1 MALTKIG
8 ATLGGSA
15 DVITVTQNNHG
26 LLVGRPVRMTSNGY
40 AYATAN
46 TAPNAEAIGII
57 IAVTTNTLTIA
68 LGGRVTVDDCVPSGD
83 PGTVLF
89 LQPTHGLLHADE
101 PSEAGQISKPMA
113 VITVDGS
120 EMVMVQQRGEVIS
133 TGGASIADG
142 SITLAKMAVNSI
154 DSDQYVDG
162 SIDLAHMS
170 ANSID
175 SDQYVDGSIDEAHIA
190 TDAVRARALASDS
203 VGGSQL
209 ASGVVNEAHMSI
221 SNPGTDGQFL
231 QKQSGNT
238 AALTWADAG
247 GIPSG
252 VILMWSGLIANIPSG
267 WVLCNGQNS
276 TPDLR
281 GRFIQGAPDGNEA
294 NDPTPGGSA
303 TATPANHSVTQ
314 PSNHAALA
322 NHQHSVAIGN
332 WGNGSLGTSYS
343 GWGNGGSFTIHRRS
357 LYQFVSRNDGGTAS
371 LVKEAAAGTP
381 DSHRGTAVSAHSTAD
396 SRPPFYTLLYIMK
409 T

>member
-15 DVITVTQNNHG
+15 DVITVTQNNQG
-26 LLVGRPVRMTSNGY
+26 LLVGRPVRMTNSGY
-40 AYATAN
+40 VYATAN

-68 LGGRVTVDDCVPSGD
+68 LGGRVTVDECVPAGN

-89 LQPTHGLLHADE
+89 LQVAAGILAADE
-101 PSEAGQISKPMA
+101 PSVAGQISKPMA

-175 SDQYVDGSIDEAHIA
+175 SDQYVDGSIDEVHIA

-221 SNPGTDGQFL
+221 SNAGTDGQFL

-238 AALTWADAG
+238 GGLTWADAG

-381 DSHRGTAVSAHSTAD
+381 DSHSGTAVSAHSTAD

>member
-26 LLVGRPVRMTSNGY
+26 LLVGRPVRMTSSGY
-40 AYATAN
+40 AYATAD

-68 LGGRVTVDDCVPSGD
+68 LGGRVTVDDCVPSGN
-83 PGTVLF
+83 PGVVLF
-89 LQPTHGLLHADE
+89 LQVAAGILAADE
-101 PSEAGQISKPMA
+101 PSVAGQISKPMA

-133 TGGASIADG
+133 TGGASIADS
-142 SITLAKMAVNSI
+142 SITLAKMAENSI

-175 SDQYVDGSIDEAHIA
+175 SDQYVDGSIDSTHLADSSVTAQKISSG
-190 TDAVRARALASDS
+190 AV
-203 VGGSQL
+203 GTSQL
-209 ASGVVNEAHMSI
+209 ATNQVNEARLQI
-221 SNPGTDGQFL
+221 SNAGTDGQFL

-238 AALTWADAG
+238 GGLTWADAG

-281 GRFIQGAPDGNEA
+281 GRFIQGAADGNEA
-294 NDPTPGGSA
+294 NNPTPGGSA

-322 NHQHSVAIGN
+322 DHQHAVPIGV
-332 WGNGSLGTSYS
+332 WGNGQMGTNVS
-343 GWGNGGSFTIHRRS
+343 GWGTGGGFTITKRS
-357 LYQFVSRNDGGTAS
+357 LYQWQNVSTGGTAALS
-371 LVKEAAAGTP
+371 KGAAAGTP
-381 DSHRGTAVSAHSTAD
+381 NAHSGTAVSAHSTAD

>member
-26 LLVGRPVRMTSNGY
+26 LLVGRPVRMTSSGY
-40 AYATAN
+40 AYATAD

-68 LGGRVTVDDCVPSGD
+68 LGGRVTVDDCVPSGN
-83 PGTVLF
+83 PGVVLF
-89 LQPTHGLLHADE
+89 LQVAAGILAADE
-101 PSEAGQISKPMA
+101 PSVAGQISKPMA

-133 TGGASIADG
+133 TGGASIADS
-142 SITLAKMAVNSI
+142 SITLAKMAENSI

-175 SDQYVDGSIDEAHIA
+175 SDQYVEGSIASTHLADSSVTAQKISSG
-190 TDAVRARALASDS
+190 AV
-203 VGGSQL
+203 GTSQL
-209 ASGVVNEAHMSI
+209 ATNQVNEARLQI
-221 SNPGTDGQFL
+221 SNAGTDGQFL
-231 QKQSGNT
+231 QKQSGNNGG
-238 AALTWADAG
+238 LTWADAG

-322 NHQHSVAIGN
+322 NHQHSVAIGQ
-332 WGNGSLGTSYS
+332 WGNGPLGTSYC

-357 LYQFVSRNDGGTAS
+357 LYNFVSRNDGGTAS

-381 DSHRGTAVSAHSTAD
+381 DSHSGTAVSAHSTAD

>member
-1 MALTKIG
+1 
-8 ATLGGSA
+8 
-15 DVITVTQNNHG
+15 
-26 LLVGRPVRMTSNGY
+26 
-40 AYATAN
+40 
-46 TAPNAEAIGII
+46 
-57 IAVTTNTLTIA
+57 
-68 LGGRVTVDDCVPSGD
+68 
-83 PGTVLF
+83 
-89 LQPTHGLLHADE
+89 
-101 PSEAGQISKPMA
+101 MA

-133 TGGASIADG
+133 TGGASIADS
-142 SITLAKMAVNSI
+142 SITLAKMAENSI

-175 SDQYVDGSIDEAHIA
+175 SDQYVDGSIDSTHLADSSVTAQKISSG
-190 TDAVRARALASDS
+190 AV
-203 VGGSQL
+203 GTSQL
-209 ASGVVNEAHMSI
+209 ATNQVNEARLQI
-221 SNPGTDGQFL
+221 SNAGTDGQFL
-231 QKQSGNT
+231 QKQSGNNGG
-238 AALTWADAG
+238 LTWADAG

-322 NHQHSVAIGN
+322 NHQHSVAIGQ
-332 WGNGSLGTSYS
+332 WGNGPLGTSYS

-357 LYQFVSRNDGGTAS
+357 LYNFVSRNDGGTAS

-381 DSHRGTAVSAHSTAD
+381 DSHSGTAVSAHSTAD

>member
-175 SDQYVDGSIDEAHIA
+175 SDQYVDGSIDSIHLADSSVTAQKISSG
-190 TDAVRARALASDS
+190 AV
-203 VGGSQL
+203 GTSQL
-209 ASGVVNEAHMSI
+209 ATNQVNEERLQI
-221 SNPGTDGQFL
+221 SNAGTNGQFL
-231 QKQSGNT
+231 QKQSGNSGG
-238 AALTWADAG
+238 LTWAAVSAG
-247 GIPSG
+247 ISGHGTVVIKSSDQTVNNSTTLVNDDTLVWALAANKNYRLWAHAFIDTHIHSDFKWTFTGPSG
-252 VILMWSGLIANIPSG
+252 CEIHLTVNRNYAAGASYDWHGLN
-267 WVLCNGQNS
+267 
-276 TPDLR
+276 
-281 GRFIQGAPDGNEA
+281 
-294 NDPTPGGSA
+294 
-303 TATPANHSVTQ
+303 
-314 PSNHAALA
+314 
-322 NHQHSVAIGN
+322 
-332 WGNGSLGTSYS
+332 SLGTVVSMGTPSDTASNWYWF
-343 GWGNGGSFTIHRRS
+343 GTIMNGGNAGNLQLQWAQNAAQSFDTKMHNGSWGI
-357 LYQFVSRNDGGTAS
+357 V
-371 LVKEAAAGTP
+371 E
-381 DSHRGTAVSAHSTAD
+381 
-396 SRPPFYTLLYIMK
+396 LLN
-409 T
+409 